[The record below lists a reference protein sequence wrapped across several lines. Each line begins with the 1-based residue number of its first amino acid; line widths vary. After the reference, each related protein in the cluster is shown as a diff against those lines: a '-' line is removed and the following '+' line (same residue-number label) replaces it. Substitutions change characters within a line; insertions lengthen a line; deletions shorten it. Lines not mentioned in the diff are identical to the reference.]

1 MYAFSTDLSLFLFW
15 TFLITVKES
24 PSMIT
29 PCNPKS
35 FPKITAC
42 KHATASAANP
52 VSIFSWFVVL
62 VTKVFPVQFLT
73 MSPEHDFCILR
84 STAASKLILQIPW
97 SGGLHSAVIGLK
109 ASLPHLTLLRS
120 YSPDGTQKRTTDIH
134 TAI

>member
-1 MYAFSTDLSLFLFW
+1 MNDNPASMSCYFLEISLIYLHFHLQLSEKNKRLVTQEIFSCN
-15 TFLITVKES
+15 IETVGMLHPHPGTTS
-24 PSMIT
+24 ASVT
-29 PCNPKS
+29 PATTGSS

-52 VSIFSWFVVL
+52 
-62 VTKVFPVQFLT
+62 
-73 MSPEHDFCILR
+73 
-84 STAASKLILQIPW
+84 IPW
-97 SGGLHSAVIGLK
+97 SGGHHSAVIGLK

>member
-1 MYAFSTDLSLFLFW
+1 MLHPHPGTTSASVTPATTGSTDLSLFLFW

-29 PCNPKS
+29 PCNPRS

-52 VSIFSWFVVL
+52 
-62 VTKVFPVQFLT
+62 
-73 MSPEHDFCILR
+73 
-84 STAASKLILQIPW
+84 IPW
-97 SGGLHSAVIGLK
+97 SGGHHSAVIGLK

-120 YSPDGTQKRTTDIH
+120 FTKYMVPVLHSLFTPRTNI
-134 TAI
+134 ISNEPFSS